1 MLGKKLEI
9 NKTAIN
15 KFTFGPLKTNCY
27 VVKNNNDLI
36 VIDSSTLKEGEKR
49 DLVDFI
55 KLLDGKL
62 CFIINTHGHFDH
74 IGGNN
79 ILKKSFPDAKIL
91 IHKED
96 KEKLTSSEKNG
107 SKQFGLDITSPDCDR
122 EVKDKETINFGDC
135 SLTIAYTPGHTKG
148 SISLV
153 GDGFI
158 FTGDTLFAGTVGIA
172 REYKNAFNEMINS
185 IKEKILILP
194 DDFIILPGHMENS
207 TIREE
212 KMFNPFLQ

>member
-1 MLGKKLEI
+1 MLNKKLEI
-9 NKTAIN
+9 NKTVIN
-15 KFTFGPLKTNCY
+15 KFTFGPLETNCY
-27 VVKNNNDLI
+27 VVKNNNDII
-36 VIDSSTLKEGEKR
+36 VIDPGTLKEGEKNE
-49 DLVDFI
+49 LVDFI
-55 KLLDGKL
+55 KLLNGKL
-62 CFIINTHGHFDH
+62 CFIIDTHGHFDH
-74 IGGNN
+74 IGGNS

-91 IHKED
+91 VHKED
-96 KEKLTSSEKNG
+96 REKLTSPEKNG
-107 SKQFGLDITSPDCDR
+107 SKQFGLNITSPDCDR

-153 GDGFI
+153 GNGFI

-172 REYKNAFNEMINS
+172 REYKNAFNAMINS

-194 DDFIILPGHMENS
+194 NDFIILPGHMGNS

-212 KMFNPFLQ
+212 KMFNLFLQ

>member
-1 MLGKKLEI
+1 MLDKKLEI
-9 NKTAIN
+9 NKTVIN
-15 KFTFGPLKTNCY
+15 KFTFGPLETNCY
-27 VVKNNNDLI
+27 VVKSNNDII
-36 VIDSSTLKEGEKR
+36 VIDPSPLKEGEKNE
-49 DLVDFI
+49 LVDFI
-55 KLLDGKL
+55 KSLSGKL
-62 CFIINTHGHFDH
+62 CFIIDTHGHFDH

-96 KEKLTSSEKNG
+96 REKLTSSKKNG
-107 SKQFGLDITSPDCDR
+107 SKQFGLNITSPDCDR
-122 EVKDKETINFGDC
+122 EVKDKKTINFGDC
-135 SLTIAYTPGHTKG
+135 SLTIEHTPGHTKG

-153 GDGFI
+153 ENGFI

-194 DDFIILPGHMENS
+194 DDFIILPGHTENS